1 MKHFLLKA
9 ILPAF
14 LLLGATS
21 LIACNSSGKLPTNS
35 YEKVKFALD
44 GVEKSFKSPKASKK
58 SLALNKKERL
68 GGSNPESGLATIFS
82 LYTNEDIRDDFL
94 DDVEYNQPPMV
105 QFQYMKKVLEKVGSG
120 YEFGTKY
127 YDTVTGDV
135 LLDIQTGLKSKKDE
149 DKFNYTFGLGI
160 DINIDN
166 NDLITA
172 DVSFDIKINR
182 GQEEYKTKW
191 YVAIELDYDMNN
203 SSPNYTMTMVTENN
217 ESELPYYQH
226 YTYEYDYVE
235 VKNSSINEWRKFC
248 MDNNHRLVKDAAHPN
263 FESYTTGDAKYKV
276 DACSWYKDG
285 TYYKNK
291 RTRELNGNEAKT
303 VGEALFTDLGL
314 NANEINADVFF
325 NKNNTPN
332 SVLKTCYQEFCKIAK
347 EDIIYSLLTREEQ
360 GGGQQQQQKT
370 AIMAMNG
377 DLKSPAE
384 NHLIPKDTSIGQV
397 FNGFVDGH
405 GEKRVIV
412 LYYVDQNGALMEE
425 IRDLDTLTYF
435 FKLRDKDSVVMFED
449 LGRTLEEAY
458 QNLLE
463 NYEISENDL
472 QRECQI
478 IFISKENQELYGMMP
493 ITYDGEFP
501 SVYTKPEWPK
511 ALTDL
516 GLPEY
521 DGESVQFNY
530 NEQGERKVLGINYTN
545 YEEGE
550 EYCQKLRQNGF
561 EYNYEINVNQNEVA
575 FKKAISDQYNIFVI
589 FHYEKNTNYFVLTA
603 WKEEVQQGPVQPYSV
618 YVIGD
623 FNNWGKEDP
632 VEFEASCENGFWIF
646 TLEGFHA
653 SAGESFALVINLNA
667 PGERY
672 IDYGEITDDTMG
684 YIEPYYY
691 NGEVNAMKTVKSF
704 TANIIVEESGMVRL
718 QFTDTT
724 QEIQYLTIVGSFNG
738 WSTEEGTI
746 EMEKKSDYVFE
757 KIVGFDEGVEFKIMQ
772 NHSWDVNYGYKE
784 IKAFQSADMRTR
796 FAEGE
801 YGNVLMKKSL
811 TFKLTATIDD
821 SGLIFKVDI
830 IA

>member
-21 LIACNSSGKLPTNS
+21 LIACNSNKLPTNN
-35 YEKVKFALD
+35 YEKVKFAFN
-44 GVEKSFKSPKASKK
+44 GVEKSLANPKASKK

-82 LYTNEDIRDDFL
+82 LYTSEDKRDDFL

-135 LLDIQTGLKSKKDE
+135 LLDIQTGLKSKNED

-160 DINIDN
+160 DINIDS

-172 DVSFDIKINR
+172 DVSFDIKIAR

-191 YVAIELDYDMNN
+191 YVAIELDYDMAN

-248 MDNNHRLVKDAAHPN
+248 MDNNHRLIKDSAHQT

-285 TYYKNK
+285 NYYKNK
-291 RTRELNGNEAKT
+291 RPRELNGNEAKT

-314 NANEINADVFF
+314 NANEINADAFF
-325 NKNNTPN
+325 NKNSTPN

-360 GGGQQQQQKT
+360 GGEQQQQQRT
-370 AIMAMNG
+370 AIRAMNG
-377 DLKSPAE
+377 DLKNPAE
-384 NHLIPKDTSIGQV
+384 NYLIPKDTSIGQV

-405 GEKRVIV
+405 GEKRVVV
-412 LYYVDQNGALMEE
+412 LCYVDQNGALMEE
-425 IRDLDTLTYF
+425 IKDLDSLTFF
-435 FKLRDKDSVVMFED
+435 FKLRDKDSIVMFED

-458 QNLLE
+458 KNLIE

-478 IFISKENQELYGMMP
+478 IFMSKENQELYGMMP
-493 ITYDGEFP
+493 IAYDGALP

-511 ALTDL
+511 ALADL

-521 DGESVQFNY
+521 YGQSVQYSF
-530 NEQGERKVLGINYTN
+530 NEQGERKVLNINNTN
-545 YEEGE
+545 YDEGE

-561 EYNYEINVNQNEVA
+561 EYNYEINVQQNEVA
-575 FKKAISDQYNIFVI
+575 FKKSISDQYNICVI
-589 FHYEKNTNYFVLTA
+589 FHYGKDTTNFVLTA
-603 WKEEVQQGPVQPYSV
+603 WREEAQQGPVQPYSV
-618 YVIGD
+618 YAIGD
-623 FNNWGKEDP
+623 FNNWDEENP
-632 VEFEASCENGFWIF
+632 IVFIASYEEWQWVF
-646 TLEGFHA
+646 TLEDFTVSEGQTF
-653 SAGESFALVINLNA
+653 SIVINLNTQ
-667 PGERY
+667 GERY
-672 IDYGEITDDTMG
+672 LDFGEIMDPRG
-684 YIEPYYY
+684 YIEPDAK
-691 NGEVNAMKTVKSF
+691 GSSIFKALKSF
-704 TANIIVEESGMVRL
+704 TANIIVEESGALRFDFVDA
-718 QFTDTT
+718 T
-724 QEIQYLTIVGSFNG
+724 EGIQYLTFIGSFNDWNEKDG
-738 WSTEEGTI
+738 LI

-784 IKAFQSADMRTR
+784 IKAFQSADMKTR

-801 YGNVLMKKSL
+801 YGNVLMKKAL

>member
-1 MKHFLLKA
+1 MNITSKLFFATLLA
-9 ILPAF
+9 V
-14 LLLGATS
+14 GALTGCGGS
-21 LIACNSSGKLPTNS
+21 NKLPTNN
-35 YEKVKFALD
+35 YEKVKFAFN
-44 GVEKSFKSPKASKK
+44 GVEKSFKNPKAGKK
-58 SLALNKKERL
+58 SLILNKKERL
-68 GGSNPESGLATIFS
+68 GGSNPESGLSTIFS
-82 LYTNEDIRDDFL
+82 LYNDEDKRDDFL

-135 LLDIQTGLKSKKDE
+135 YLDIQTGLKSKKDE
-149 DKFNYTFGLGI
+149 DKFNYTFGLGM

-172 DVSFDIKINR
+172 DVSFDIKIAR

-191 YVAIELDYDMNN
+191 YVVIELDYDMEN

-235 VKNSSINEWRKFC
+235 VQNSNIYEWRKFC
-248 MDNNHRLVKDAAHPN
+248 MDNNNRLVKDVAHQN

-291 RTRELNGNEAKT
+291 RTRELNSNETKT
-303 VGEALFTDLGL
+303 VGEALYNDLGL
-314 NANEINADVFF
+314 NANEINADAFF
-325 NKNNTPN
+325 NKNSTTN

-347 EDIIYSLLTREEQ
+347 EDIIYSLLTKEEQ

-370 AIMAMNG
+370 AIKAMNG
-377 DLKSPAE
+377 DLKNPAE
-384 NHLIPKDTSIGQV
+384 NHLIPKDTAIGQI

-425 IRDLDTLTYF
+425 VRDLDSLTYF

-458 QNLLE
+458 QNLIE

-478 IFISKENQELYGMMP
+478 IFMSKENQELYGMMP
-493 ITYDGEFP
+493 ITYDGAFP
-501 SVYTKPEWPK
+501 SIYTKPVWPK

-521 DGESVQFNY
+521 DGQSVQYNY
-530 NEQGERKVLGINYTN
+530 NEQGERKILGINYTN

-550 EYCQKLRQNGF
+550 EYCKKLRQNGF
-561 EYNYEINVNQNEVA
+561 EYNYEINVQQNEVA
-575 FKKAISDQYNIFVI
+575 FKKSISDQYNIFII
-589 FHYEKNTNYFVLTA
+589 FRYEKNSNYFVLTA
-603 WKEEVQQGPVQPYSV
+603 WKEEAQQGPVQPYSV
-618 YVIGD
+618 YAIGD

-632 VEFEASCENGFWIF
+632 VEFATSYENGFWTF
-646 TLEGFHA
+646 TLEGFHV
-653 SAGESFALVINLNA
+653 SAGESFAFVINLNA

-691 NGEVNAMKTVKSF
+691 NGEVNAMKAVKSF
-704 TANIIVEESGMVRL
+704 TANITVEESGMVRL
-718 QFTDTT
+718 EFTDTT

-821 SGLIFKVDI
+821 SGLVFKVDI

>member
-1 MKHFLLKA
+1 MNKISKLFFATLLA
-9 ILPAF
+9 V
-14 LLLGATS
+14 GALTGCGGS
-21 LIACNSSGKLPTNS
+21 KLPTNN
-35 YEKVKFALD
+35 YDKVKFAFN
-44 GVEKSFKSPKASKK
+44 GVEKSFKNPKAGKK
-58 SLALNKKERL
+58 SLILNKKERL
-68 GGSNPESGLATIFS
+68 GGSNPESGLSTIFS
-82 LYTNEDIRDDFL
+82 LYNDEDKRDDFL

-105 QFQYMKKVLEKVGSG
+105 QFQYLKKVLEKIGSG

-127 YDTVTGDV
+127 FDTVTGDV
-135 LLDIQTGLKSKKDE
+135 YLDIQTGLKSDKE
-149 DKFNYTFGLGI
+149 ADKFNYTFGLGI
-160 DINIDN
+160 DINIDSS
-166 NDLITA
+166 DLIAA
-172 DVSFDIKINR
+172 DVSFDIKIAR

-191 YVAIELDYDMNN
+191 YVAIELDYDMNS

-248 MDNNHRLVKDAAHPN
+248 MDNNNRLVKDAAHQN

-285 TYYKNK
+285 SYYKNK

-325 NKNNTPN
+325 NKNSTPN

-360 GGGQQQQQKT
+360 GGEQQQQQRT
-370 AIMAMNG
+370 AIRAMNG
-377 DLKSPAE
+377 DLKNPAE
-384 NHLIPKDTSIGQV
+384 NHLIPKDTAIGQV

-425 IRDLDTLTYF
+425 VRDLDTLTYF

-458 QNLLE
+458 QNLIE
-463 NYEISENDL
+463 NYEISESDL

-478 IFISKENQELYGMMP
+478 IFMSKENQELYGMMP
-493 ITYDGEFP
+493 ITYDGAFP

-521 DGESVQFNY
+521 DGQSVQYNF
-530 NEQGERKVLGINYTN
+530 NEQDERKILGINYTN

-550 EYCQKLRQNGF
+550 EYCKKLRQNGF
-561 EYNYEINVNQNEVA
+561 EYNYEINVQQNEVA
-575 FKKAISDQYNIFVI
+575 FKKSISDQYNIFVI
-589 FHYEKNTNYFVLTA
+589 FRYEKNSNYFILTA
-603 WKEEVQQGPVQPYSV
+603 WKEEAQQGPVQPYSI
-618 YVIGD
+618 YAIGD

-632 VEFEASCENGFWIF
+632 VEFATSYENGFWTF

-653 SAGESFALVINLNA
+653 SAGESFAFVINFNA

-672 IDYGEITDDTMG
+672 IDYGEIVDDTMG

-691 NGEVNAMKTVKSF
+691 NGEVNAMKAVKSF
-704 TANIIVEESGMVRL
+704 TANITIEESEMVHL

-757 KIVGFDEGVEFKIMQ
+757 KIVGFDEGVQFKIMQ

-784 IKAFQSADMRTR
+784 IKALQSADMRAR

-801 YGNVLMKKSL
+801 FGNVLMKQAL

-821 SGLIFKVDI
+821 SGLVFKVDI